1 MGVQTSKHTDT
12 MSRFK
17 QERINGVYREI
28 ESKSLREIAIIILN
42 ERFEKKVSQYEAE
55 WLDALADKLRDG
67 DSFNEMQLMQEL
79 YTNPKKELIERYLEK

>member
-1 MGVQTSKHTDT
+1 

-28 ESKSLREIAIIILN
+28 ERKSLQEIAFIILS

>member
-1 MGVQTSKHTDT
+1 

-28 ESKSLREIAIIILN
+28 ESKSLREISIIILN
-42 ERFEKKVSQYEAE
+42 ERFEKKISQYEAE

>member
-1 MGVQTSKHTDT
+1 

-17 QERINGVYREI
+17 QERINSVYREI
-28 ESKSLREIAIIILN
+28 ERKSLQEIAFIILS
-42 ERFEKKVSQYEAE
+42 ERFEKKISQYEAE

>member
-1 MGVQTSKHTDT
+1 

-17 QERINGVYREI
+17 QERIDSVVREI
-28 ESKSLREIAIIILN
+28 ERKSLREIAIIILN
-42 ERFEKKVSQYEAE
+42 DRYEKKISQYEAE